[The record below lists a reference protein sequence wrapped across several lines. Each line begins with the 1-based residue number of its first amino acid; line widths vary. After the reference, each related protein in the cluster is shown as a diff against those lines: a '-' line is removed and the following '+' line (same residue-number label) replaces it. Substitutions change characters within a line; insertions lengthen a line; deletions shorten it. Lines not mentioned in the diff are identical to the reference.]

1 MMIKKIIPVLFVFLL
16 SALGAYAG
24 DNPPL
29 MPSGE
34 PIEIT
39 SDRMEAFNKE
49 KLVVFS
55 GNATVTKGNAVI
67 KADKLLLYYKDN
79 DDKTD
84 KKITAETAKTGDLE
98 KIEAKGNVCL
108 TQEQRIA
115 KGDEAIYYR
124 DSNKII
130 LTGNAVLNE
139 GKSSIK
145 GERVTVLLNENRGIV
160 EGNAQKQIKAVIYPQ
175 EKKQTQTK

>member
-1 MMIKKIIPVLFVFLL
+1 MMIKKIIPALFVFLL

-24 DNPPL
+24 DNPPV

-55 GNATVTKGNAVI
+55 GTATVTKGNAI
-67 KADKLLLYYKDN
+67 LKADKVLLYYQDN

-84 KKITAETAKTGDLE
+84 KKITAETSKTGDLN
-98 KIEAKGNVCL
+98 KIEAKGNVSL
-108 TQEQRIA
+108 TQDQRVA
-115 KGDEAIYYR
+115 TGDEAIYYR
-124 DSNKII
+124 ESNKIV

-145 GERVTVLLNENRGIV
+145 GEKVTVLLNENRGIV
-160 EGNAQKQIKAVIYPQ
+160 EGNTQKQIKAIIYPQ
-175 EKKQTQTK
+175 ENKKTQTK